1 MIILVIAS
9 AAELG
14 IMMNEGKEQ
23 FEEEEEQLKEEEDQL
38 EEEEDQ
44 LEEEEGSTSVKDP
57 ADVTEQKPS
66 WVRPAIKVLFIAS
79 IVLSALMLLV

>member
-38 EEEEDQ
+38 EEEE
-44 LEEEEGSTSVKDP
+44 GSTSVKDP
-57 ADVTEQKPS
+57 ADETEQEPS
-66 WVRPAIKVLFIAS
+66 LVKSAIEGLFIAS
-79 IVLSALMLLV
+79 IILSTLMSCAFAC